1 MRTLLPFLLMPFF
14 SADGAGGSDGGG
26 GGDPGKGDGAGQGQ
40 DAARG
45 GQGPGAGALSEADID
60 ARVEARVQAALAA
73 REKAAAAA
81 AAVDKHWED
90 TVWKPHNIPEAVR
103 PLVRSQW
110 DALPVEDGKER
121 PNPAEWAPA
130 QPWFGAL
137 KPIAPAAPA
146 TQSGKRGATEEQAA
160 KPADPAKSAEPAKT
174 PAASNPTGAPS
185 WLTRP
190 ASPANGARGPAT
202 NPREA
207 RARVIESMRRAD

>member
-1 MRTLLPFLLMPFF
+1 MRTFLPFLLMPFF
-14 SADGAGGSDGGG
+14 SADGAGGGAGSGPGE
-26 GGDPGKGDGAGQGQ
+26 GGDPGKADPGGQGQ
-40 DAARG
+40 EPAKG
-45 GQGPGAGALSEADID
+45 GQGAGAGALSEADID
-60 ARVEARVQAALAA
+60 ARVEARVQAVLAA

-110 DALPVEDGKER
+110 DALPEER

-137 KPIAPAAPA
+137 KPATPAAPA
-146 TQSGKRGATEEQAA
+146 TQSGKRGATDTEAR
-160 KPADPAKSAEPAKT
+160 PADPQPKVAAKGGADKGAPA
-174 PAASNPTGAPS
+174 PGVPS
-185 WLTRP
+185 WLSRP
-190 ASPANGARGPAT
+190 ASPGPGARGPAT